1 MASGLDLGSS
11 PESQDPYERLGISSD
26 AGFEDVQRARETSL
40 QAAGD
45 DPMAR
50 ARVESAYDA
59 VLMGRLR
66 ERQSGTISS
75 AAVTASRLENQTA
88 STSSPSPGNSSA
100 LLTKIRNLSLPS
112 PNLNA
117 SGFLPSL
124 RLVEGQGL
132 LVRLIAGGV
141 GLLLLLAAPTA
152 VDLVLALSTIGLF
165 ISQVKR
171 GRRPLGAL
179 GWSLACV
186 AFGLVLGAII
196 GAVFASQAGAGLPLN
211 PILFEALPAYLV
223 LIAGILLLL

>member
-1 MASGLDLGSS
+1 MASGVDLGSS
-11 PESQDPYERLGISSD
+11 SESQDPYEMLGISAD
-26 AGFEDVQRARETSL
+26 AGFEEVQQARETSL
-40 QAAGD
+40 KAAGD

-50 ARVESAYDA
+50 ARIETAYDA

-75 AAVTASRLENQTA
+75 AAVTASRLESQSA
-88 STSSPSPGNSSA
+88 STSSGTPANTSA
-100 LLTKIRNLSLPS
+100 LLTRIRNLSLPS
-112 PNLNA
+112 PRLSSA
-117 SGFLPSL
+117 GFLPSL
-124 RLVEGQGL
+124 SLVEGQGL
-132 LVRLIAGGV
+132 LVRLVAGGI

-179 GWSLACV
+179 GWSLALV
-186 AFGLVLGAII
+186 ALGLVLGAVI
-196 GAVFASQAGAGLPLN
+196 GALVSTQAGLSVN

-223 LIAGILLLL
+223 VVAGILLLL